1 MKEKN
6 KSGKCQTIAT
16 WIGEKVTTM
25 DTAAGAD
32 KGAAVEQVRRRLGFG
47 KEQVLAM
54 GDAWT
59 DICIKE
65 YTDGKTGFI
74 RLIWTS
80 KVHLQADKAGFI
92 VRYIP
97 HGIAGDTGIAIWD
110 NPI

>member
-32 KGAAVEQVRRRLGFG
+32 KGAAVEQVRRRLGFW

-54 GDAWT
+54 GNAADEVKQVCDEVT
-59 DICIKE
+59 GTSE
-65 YTDGKTGFI
+65 EDGVARI
-74 RLIWTS
+74 LEQ
-80 KVHLQADKAGFI
+80 VD
-92 VRYIP
+92 RYLHKRIY
-97 HGIAGDTGIAIWD
+97 
-110 NPI
+110 